1 MSSKTRKFIGP
12 MSLVAIFAVV
22 GALAAFVVLGLPNAT
37 PADAQGFPPTAPTRA
52 QISAG
57 DGEII
62 VSWRPVG
69 DEGDTGLT
77 GFTVQY
83 REIDND
89 DWIDVAATATD
100 YSATITGLDNDK
112 TYEARVFASN
122 SAGAGPF
129 KSAGSATTKENTD
142 PSGLVITI
150 EQGALDSVIHGFKLS
165 QKLRVGIEP
174 PR

>member
-1 MSSKTRKFIGP
+1 MIAS
-12 MSLVAIFAVV
+12 AV
-22 GALAAFVVLGLPNAT
+22 LDRLRQPRT
-37 PADAQGFPPTAPTRA
+37 
-52 QISAG
+52 
-57 DGEII
+57 
-62 VSWRPVG
+62 
-69 DEGDTGLT
+69 
-77 GFTVQY
+77 
-83 REIDND
+83 D

-150 EQGALDSVIHGFKLS
+150 EQGALD
-165 QKLRVGIEP
+165 REP
-174 PR
+174 LIPQLAP